1 MPELL
6 CARCNQTKAALSEA
20 PLPNDLG
27 EKVLKQS
34 CEVCWQEWVAQQ
46 LMIMNEYRL
55 DPMNDEHSL
64 FLDNEMI
71 KFLNL
76 K

>member
-1 MPELL
+1 MSELR
-6 CARCNQTKAALSEA
+6 CARCNQTRAALDEA
-20 PLPNDLG
+20 PLPGELG
-27 EKVLKQS
+27 DKILSQS
-34 CEVCWQEWVAQQ
+34 CEACWKDWVAQQ